1 MNTRATRRPRV
12 GARCDNHVWARR
24 PPLTE
29 AVYFFDFFSLAL
41 AAFAKAFAAS
51 FSFLAACA

>member
-1 MNTRATRRPRV
+1 MNRRATRRPRV

-29 AVYFFDFFSLAL
+29 AVYFFDFFSLAFAAL
-41 AAFAKAFAAS
+41 ASAFAA
-51 FSFLAACA
+51 CA